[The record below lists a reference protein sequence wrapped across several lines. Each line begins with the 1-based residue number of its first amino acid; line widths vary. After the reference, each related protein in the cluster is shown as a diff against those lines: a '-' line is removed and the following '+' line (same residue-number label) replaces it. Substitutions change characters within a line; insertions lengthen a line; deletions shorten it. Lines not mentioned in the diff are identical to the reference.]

1 MPLMPYNT
9 QKVTSYM
16 TGEETRVRTGF
27 VGQVTSKWL
36 SQDLKGHVAG
46 SKAHILSTGTHF
58 LPQEACANP
67 LRSPACPKMFQE
79 REQPPRAT

>member
-16 TGEETRVRTGF
+16 TGEETPVWTDF

-36 SQDLKGHVAG
+36 SQDLKGHLAG
-46 SKAHILSTGTHF
+46 SEAHFLSTGTHF

-67 LRSPACPKMFQE
+67 LQSASCPKMFQA